1 MSESNTEIS
10 PTNSTHIRTMVL
22 AYYEDCIIASSA
34 LQTWMLSRR
43 GSFRSAYIPF
53 FQSFVKLYQTTRSL
67 NTLNIDTT
75 APLKRDIEK
84 WISGNVGIRT
94 MTPREQLNFTKR
106 GLFLF
111 EMWGKLLYDQTIIEF
126 R

>member
-1 MSESNTEIS
+1 
-10 PTNSTHIRTMVL
+10 MVL
-22 AYYEDCIIASSA
+22 VYYEDCILASSV

-67 NTLNIDTT
+67 STCTPSALKPKIEEWIRSNNGIQTM
-75 APLKRDIEK
+75 PLK
-84 WISGNVGIRT
+84 
-94 MTPREQLNFTKR
+94 KR
-106 GLFLF
+106 IVLIQQGLSLF
-111 EMWGKLLYDQTIIEF
+111 SQWTELLYDQTIIEF

>member
-22 AYYEDCIIASSA
+22 AYYEDCILASSA

-67 NTLNIDTT
+67 STCTPS
-75 APLKRDIEK
+75 PLKPKIEE
-84 WISGNVGIRT
+84 WIRSNNGIQT
-94 MTPREQLNFTKR
+94 LPLKKR
-106 GLFLF
+106 IVLTQQGLSLF
-111 EMWGKLLYDQTIIEF
+111 SQWTELLYDQTIIEF